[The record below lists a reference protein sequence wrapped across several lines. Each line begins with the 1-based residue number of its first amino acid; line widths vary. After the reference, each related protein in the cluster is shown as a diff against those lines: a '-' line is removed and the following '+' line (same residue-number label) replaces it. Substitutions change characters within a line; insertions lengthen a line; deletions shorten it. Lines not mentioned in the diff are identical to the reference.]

1 MLGGRPFPEVP
12 RTFPSHLIS
21 QNLQRWL
28 HRGAAR
34 EAGKVSIFSVCKRKC
49 SKNKG
54 VGEATSKVFQKI
66 PEGVVIGADKYWGMM
81 EGRQNQRKSL

>member
-34 EAGKVSIFSVCKRKC
+34 EAGKVSIFSCKRKY

-54 VGEATSKVFQKI
+54 VGEAASKVFQNS
-66 PEGVVIGADKYWGMM
+66 PEGVVIEADKYWGMM